1 MRIAPGAMLP
11 IASPPCPASFT
22 EAPWL
27 PSFYRE
33 SKAEF
38 LCLLAPEVTQPM
50 RCEVVGET
58 EPFLTTDLCRSFC
71 MRGFH
76 KGNAL
81 IHGRSGLE
89 TFAILV
95 QEEALSKRECHQKS
109 PSRCVIA

>member
-11 IASPPCPASFT
+11 ISSPPCPVSST
-22 EAPWL
+22 EATWL

-33 SKAEF
+33 SKAAF
-38 LCLLAPEVTQPM
+38 LCLLAQRSHSLV

-71 MRGFH
+71 TRGLH

-81 IHGRSGLE
+81 TAVYIEGVG
-89 TFAILV
+89 
-95 QEEALSKRECHQKS
+95 
-109 PSRCVIA
+109 